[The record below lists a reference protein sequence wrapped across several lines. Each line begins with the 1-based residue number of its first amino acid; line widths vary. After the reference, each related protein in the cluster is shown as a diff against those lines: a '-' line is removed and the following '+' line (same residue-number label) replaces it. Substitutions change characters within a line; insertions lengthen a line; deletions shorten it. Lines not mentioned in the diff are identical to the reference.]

1 MWKSRTKTYE
11 AIFTIIKLEFNR
23 NVEEHQLP
31 IDQVDVEFLANKIEI
46 LEKSKRNLRRLNTTV
61 YDQISRISSAL
72 SSEGIDD
79 SESNKASTSS
89 DVKWE
94 DTSDN
99 FNDSEEEKLMDE
111 ATLKAAKLVDE
122 TMKIAENILDGS
134 VDEEKK
140 FEELPEIFIEESP
153 ESNNED
159 EDSSPSSSVITQI
172 IGNEQK
178 IDTDSFK
185 KASQTTVKFSIDE
198 ENKSVTSKNKDDE
211 IIVGVDGE
219 ESVDKSIRGKKKVTI
234 AAFERIY
241 TAFGSNGVIFRTK
254 PQNLARILER
264 KPIQYRLFKNGEV
277 IGNFCDLFT
286 EISILTNLF

>member
-23 NVEEHQLP
+23 NVEEYQLP

-46 LEKSKRNLRRLNTTV
+46 LEKSKRNLRKLSTTV

-111 ATLKAAKLVDE
+111 ATLKAAELVDE
-122 TMKIAENILDGS
+122 TMKIAENILDMSG
-134 VDEEKK
+134 DEEKK
-140 FEELPEIFIEESP
+140 FEELPEIFIE

-198 ENKSVTSKNKDDE
+198 ENKSLTSKNKDDE
-211 IIVGVDGE
+211 TNVCVDGE

-234 AAFERIY
+234 AAFEKIY

-277 IGNFCDLFT
+277 IGNFCDLYT